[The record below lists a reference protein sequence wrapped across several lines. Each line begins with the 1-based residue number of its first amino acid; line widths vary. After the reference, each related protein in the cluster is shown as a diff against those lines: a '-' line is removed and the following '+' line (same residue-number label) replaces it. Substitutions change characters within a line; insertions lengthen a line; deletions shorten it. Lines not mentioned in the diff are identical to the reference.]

1 MQATAGLT
9 ATDPEFPQPTIRTTQ
24 MNPST
29 STPNASLDGTRQ
41 AVTDITNQAAHTA
54 DNAIRGTQRMAND
67 AADSMSNKVKE
78 LSAEAGPALSRATEQ
93 ASAMAHRG
101 IDAVR
106 QGTQQLR
113 ESADQ
118 ASTRTIGYIK
128 DEPLKAML
136 IAGATGA
143 VLMALLSLLNQSRHR
158 A

>member
-1 MQATAGLT
+1 
-9 ATDPEFPQPTIRTTQ
+9 

-29 STPNASLDGTRQ
+29 ISPYSNLDGTRQ
-41 AVTDITNQAAHTA
+41 AATDMTNQAARTA
-54 DNAIRGTQRMAND
+54 DDAIRGTQRMANE

-78 LSAEAGPALSRATEQ
+78 LSAEAGPALSRVAEQ
-93 ASAMAHRG
+93 ASEMAQRG

-113 ESADQ
+113 VSADQ

-143 VLMALLSLLNQSRHR
+143 VLMALLSLLNQPRHR